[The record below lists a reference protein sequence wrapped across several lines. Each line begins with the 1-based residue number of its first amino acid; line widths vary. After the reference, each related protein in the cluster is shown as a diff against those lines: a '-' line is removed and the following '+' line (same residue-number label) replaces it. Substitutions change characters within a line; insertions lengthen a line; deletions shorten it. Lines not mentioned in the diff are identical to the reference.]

1 MVVLPELIVNGIP
14 TAAVLLPGGL
24 QCLEAFACALV
35 SVKVP
40 GYGPVAGPDALKVA
54 LALPSMHNP
63 LVETQ

>member
-14 TAAVLLPGGL
+14 TAAPTLPGGL
-24 QCLEAFACALV
+24 KWAYACALV

-54 LALPSMHNP
+54 LALPSMQNNP
-63 LVETQ
+63 LVESQ